1 MNLVERDARV
11 VWHPYTQML
20 TRPDPLPVIRAGG
33 VYLYTEDGRRILD
46 GISSWWVNIH
56 GHSHPVLNAALA
68 DQARRLEHVMFAG
81 CTPTRMVFL
90 VPSVRTC
97 VTVPWPAFVTH
108 AVPSATSTSSG
119 YDSTGAG
126 FPIRRRVEASTRGT
140 S

>member
-1 MNLVERDARV
+1 MTSADSRIVAAWTGVTVLPQKSGTHSV
-11 VWHPYTQML
+11 
-20 TRPDPLPVIRAGG
+20 PLCS
-33 VYLYTEDGRRILD
+33 T
-46 GISSWWVNIH
+46 
-56 GHSHPVLNAALA
+56 
-68 DQARRLEHVMFAG
+68 LEIG

-90 VPSVRTC
+90 VPSGRTC